1 MKVIYLIK
9 NVILFCSQLLKDV
22 LQPKDME
29 DKSVIE
35 IQTLKDKLAETT
47 KEVQNLTTKFT
58 QVMN

>member
-47 KEVQNLTTKFT
+47 KEVQNLHTKFT